1 MCNFAITVGG
11 VSPACSG
18 KWFACVFKQSEGE
31 GHVWRFSMILHELCI
46 MMCAIE
52 MVVFS
57 LDK

>member
-18 KWFACVFKQSEGE
+18 KWFACLLVKQSG
-31 GHVWRFSMILHELCI
+31 GHVWRFSMRLHELCI
-46 MMCAIE
+46 MMCAAE